1 MTSQGQV
8 PKSVPTDV
16 EPEKELEEEEAKYT
30 STSTVPPSLK
40 HQSLALRPLTFGN
53 WNWMLDAVAELT
65 KPSTFDPSPPF
76 PNWQSLNLPP
86 GTTRNETL

>member
-8 PKSVPTDV
+8 PKTVPTDV
-16 EPEKELEEEEAKYT
+16 EPEKEEDEEEEETEYT
-30 STSTVPPSLK
+30 STSTIPRSLK

-76 PNWQSLNLPP
+76 PINVTFQV
-86 GTTRNETL
+86 R